1 MAGTLLRR
9 GGPDRSGPYKGGEM
23 PQTKK
28 EEQGGKTLGR
38 LAERGEEALKRLSE
52 ELEKNPRTHDAKD
65 RLIKLQRTTLR
76 QLNVALAD
84 EVEALRTDVERLEKR
99 LAKVEKEVG
108 AGGKP

>member
-1 MAGTLLRR
+1 
-9 GGPDRSGPYKGGEM
+9 M

-28 EEQGGKTLGR
+28 EAQGGKTLGR

-65 RLIKLQRTTLR
+65 RLIKLQRTTLH

-84 EVEALRTDVERLEKR
+84 EVEALRKDVERLEKR
-99 LAKVEKEVG
+99 LAKVEKEV
-108 AGGKP
+108 AVSGKP